1 MAAAGTIITVPE
13 GPYTGHLTALIV
25 RCTGP
30 NQTGRAHQVEIGRGL
45 VGGPTGPVVVVRLQ
59 ATGPAVAIGLAVA
72 IGPRVA
78 GRPVEIALVQ
88 D

>member
-1 MAAAGTIITVPE
+1 MAAAGTTITAPE
-13 GPYTGHLTALIV
+13 GPYTGPLTALIV

-30 NQTGRAHQVEIGRGL
+30 NLTGRAHQVEIGRGL
-45 VGGPTGPVVVVRLQ
+45 VGGLTGPVVVVRLQ
-59 ATGPAVAIGLAVA
+59 A

-78 GRPVEIALVQ
+78 GRPVEIAPVQ

>member
-13 GPYTGHLTALIV
+13 GRSTGPLTALIV

-30 NQTGRAHQVEIGRGL
+30 NQTGRVHQVEIGRGL

-59 ATGPAVAIGLAVA
+59 ATGLAVA
-72 IGPRVA
+72 IGPAVA
-78 GRPVEIALVQ
+78 IAPQVASRPVEIALVQ
-88 D
+88 G